1 VKEDKRIIEIAIP
14 VKKIGGSGAREIT
27 GIHTWWARRPLA
39 PSRTTAY
46 AALSLPP
53 PTYQV
58 LSII

>member
-1 VKEDKRIIEIAIP
+1 MKDDDKRIIEIAIP

-53 PTYQV
+53 P
-58 LSII
+58 